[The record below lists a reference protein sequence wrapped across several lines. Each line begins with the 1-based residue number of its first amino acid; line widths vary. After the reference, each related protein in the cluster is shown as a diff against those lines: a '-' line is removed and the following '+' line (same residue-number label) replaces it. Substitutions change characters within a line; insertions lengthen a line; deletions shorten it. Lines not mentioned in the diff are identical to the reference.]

1 MSTSQSS
8 QTAQGIP
15 SNNQTPT
22 PGTMKVKPPAK
33 AKAVQTNEVQDEGQ
47 PKTVET
53 MASEKEEPTSSP
65 TGCGGESPIFSF
77 VMLGAMFVLF
87 YFFLIRP
94 QKKRQKQHSEMLNSL
109 VKGDKVITSGGI
121 VGKIVSISDG
131 RVNVR
136 VGNKNTITVLKSH
149 ISGIDRSKNSKKD
162 DKTKNKKDDKTE

>member
-1 MSTSQSS
+1 VSTSQSS

-15 SNNQTPT
+15 SNNQTS
-22 PGTMKVKPPAK
+22 PGAMKVSPPAGT
-33 AKAVQTNEVQDEGQ
+33 KAVKTTAAQNEEQTN
-47 PKTVET
+47 TVAT
-53 MASEKEEPTSSP
+53 MSSEKEKTSSSP

-94 QKKRQKQHSEMLNSL
+94 QKKKQKQHSELLNSL

-121 VGKIVSISDG
+121 VGKIVSISEG
-131 RVNVR
+131 RVNIR
-136 VGNKNTITVLKSH
+136 VGSKNTITVLKSH
-149 ISGIDRSKNSKKD
+149 VSGVDRSQNSKKD